1 MSIMWVIFGH
11 IASQVAFQL
20 ANFTEFYSFLMSGD
34 YMALYSATVSV
45 DSFFLIGGLLT
56 AYLGTVGWKKAT
68 DSGFLASIK
77 AFVLFLLNRYARLT
91 PVLAFGIWCTMAFVP
106 LFGDGA
112 LIGLRL
118 EILLYLILVIVIS
131 DIPKLGIS

>member
-1 MSIMWVIFGH
+1 MFIKLFKKTESKNRFVTALSLKYHYDKLLTVKRPEKAISCLDGIRSMSIMWVIFGH

-68 DSGFLASIK
+68 ESGFLASIK
-77 AFVLFLLNRYARLT
+77 VIFKSDSIVPRLS
-91 PVLAFGIWCTMAFVP
+91 I
-106 LFGDGA
+106 
-112 LIGLRL
+112 
-118 EILLYLILVIVIS
+118 E
-131 DIPKLGIS
+131 K

>member
-68 DSGFLASIK
+68 ESGFLASIK
-77 AFVLFLLNRYARLT
+77 VIFKSDSIVPRLS
-91 PVLAFGIWCTMAFVP
+91 I
-106 LFGDGA
+106 
-112 LIGLRL
+112 
-118 EILLYLILVIVIS
+118 E
-131 DIPKLGIS
+131 K